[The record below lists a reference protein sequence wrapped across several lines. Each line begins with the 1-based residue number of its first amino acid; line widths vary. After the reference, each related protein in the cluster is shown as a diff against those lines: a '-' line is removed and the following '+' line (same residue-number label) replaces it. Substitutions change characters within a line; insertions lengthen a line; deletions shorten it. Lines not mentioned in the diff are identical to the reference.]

1 MGKGTFLKSSVVR
14 MILLIVCIVLPI
26 NIITVALTQ
35 VILSNSHKQVAEEI
49 QKSLDITAQDLSE
62 DLKWA
67 TRKLTYQCLLNSDFI
82 ALAGD
87 LDRYSNTQQSRMK
100 HEVID
105 QVEEM
110 VSDYP
115 IADLIFYSYPQHD
128 LFISNGSPGI
138 ARDTYQTELM
148 KMVANDLDYGVK
160 WKMTTLDDVAVLV
173 GYSGWYSI
181 DFGILLNLERT
192 LDDIEK
198 NRDAQGRCLFFMDD
212 EQLVYTKKGSEFLK
226 ATGHTMKT
234 LQDSK
239 DYNVYISSMGDGE
252 IQLVEVVEKAGFTAF
267 LDDTMKILGVVVL
280 LLTVLSVPLLLYCTK
295 KWISNPLSNLTRAM
309 DIIEQGNL
317 NYRIETKTVGSEFKR
332 INKNF
337 NQMMDQIEG
346 LKIDAYEEQLEK
358 KNIRMR
364 YLSQQVQP
372 HFILNAMNILYSYE
386 PEEYA
391 LSRKMILCISK
402 YFRYVVKVNAAF
414 VVLSQE
420 MDHIKNYF
428 EIQQARFPGLF
439 FSIVEY
445 EEGLKRALIPPL
457 LIQNFAENAI
467 KHSLKIGNKVTIY
480 VIAEYFKEDDAKPKM
495 RIRLADTGEGITD
508 DVLNK
513 IKTFQETGVWQDG
526 LGVGIQ
532 NAIERLKYLYDGEET
547 QIRIWRDERYPG
559 TNVEMILPIH
569 YEGEGVPTF
578 EDFNS

>member
-1 MGKGTFLKSSVVR
+1 MGKRILVKSSVVR
-14 MILLIVCIVLPI
+14 MIILIVCIVLPI

-35 VILSNSHKQVAEEI
+35 VILSNSRQQVSEEI
-49 QKSLDITAQDLSE
+49 QNSLDITAQNLSD
-62 DLKWA
+62 DLKNV
-67 TRKLTYQCLLNSDFI
+67 TRKVTYQCLLNSDFI

-87 LDRYSNTQQSRMK
+87 LNRHSNTQQSKMK
-100 HEVID
+100 QEVIEM
-105 QVEEM
+105 VEEM
-110 VSDYP
+110 VIDYP
-115 IADLIFYSYPQHD
+115 VADLIFYSYPQHD
-128 LFISNGSPGI
+128 LFICNGSPGI
-138 ARDTYQTELM
+138 PRDIYRTELT
-148 KMVANDLDYGVK
+148 KMVADDWEYGVK
-160 WKMTTLDDVAVLV
+160 WKMTTMNGITVLV

-198 NRDAQGRCLFFMDD
+198 DRGTQGRCVFFMDKN
-212 EQLVYTKKGSEFLK
+212 EQVYTENGLK
-226 ATGHTMKT
+226 FFNTTGHTMET
-234 LQDSK
+234 LRASR
-239 DYNVYISSMGDGE
+239 DYDVYIAPIGNGTL
-252 IQLVEVVEKAGFTAF
+252 QLVEVVEKAGWMSF
-267 LDDTMKILGVVVL
+267 LDDTMKILGVIVL
-280 LLTVLSVPLLLYCTK
+280 GLAVLSVPLLLFCTK
-295 KWISNPLSNLTRAM
+295 RWISDPLGHLTRAM

-317 NYRIETKTVGSEFKR
+317 NYRIEEKAAGMEFQR

-364 YLSQQVQP
+364 YISQQVQP

-391 LSRKMILCISK
+391 LAQKMILCISK

-445 EEGLKRALIPPL
+445 EEGLKKALIPPL
-457 LIQNFAENAI
+457 LIQNFAENTI
-467 KHSLKIGNKVTIY
+467 KHSLKVGNKVTIY
-480 VIAEYFKEDDAKPKM
+480 VIAEYFNEDGTTPKM
-495 RIRLADTGEGITD
+495 RIRLADTGEGIGD
-508 DVLNK
+508 DVLDK
-513 IKTFQETGVWQDG
+513 INRFQETGVWQDG

-532 NAIERLKYLYDGEET
+532 NAIERLKYLYDGEST
-547 QIRIWRDERYPG
+547 SIRIWRDEQYHG
-559 TNVEMILPIH
+559 TNVEIILPIH
-569 YEGEGVPTF
+569 YEEEGVLSF
-578 EDFNS
+578 EDLGC